1 MPQPS
6 AGPVIEF
13 EGLVRVFFAEHGTKA
28 DVLAAVGAAHAWVDR
43 RYEEGQGISRS
54 YLEGEGG
61 FPERLPWLILIGH
74 FFEEMVDAVDR
85 WADWATATVEA
96 WPDDLSRAEPD
107 LAALEAMAAKSEAR
121 HR

>member
-1 MPQPS
+1 M
-6 AGPVIEF
+6 I
-13 EGLVRVFFAEHGTKA
+13 
-28 DVLAAVGAAHAWVDR
+28 
-43 RYEEGQGISRS
+43 
-54 YLEGEGG
+54 
-61 FPERLPWLILIGH
+61 
-74 FFEEMVDAVDR
+74 DAVER